1 MSNYDDVLRFFSNRL
16 KNLDDVEKLS
26 LQSMFVWE
34 ENAPEVNIDHYT
46 KIRDKIGAKWM
57 RCGISKIVFYFEELP
72 NMVLK
77 VPVRGHTYL
86 LENNFGD
93 LETVEEKLFD
103 SAVYLD
109 GDEYNWDYCYAEM
122 LLYNSAKRYM
132 VEDFFLPLTFLGT
145 SKKIPVYCQPFVKVS
160 TDGVIVSHGQIKSG
174 RDMGK
179 KTQTEIVLSGR
190 AIAKFVQTHGEK
202 DTERFLKFI
211 NSKEIEDLHSQNM
224 GMLDGKV
231 VLIDY
236 GGYRDYIY

>member
-1 MSNYDDVLRFFSNRL
+1 MQECNDVLRFFSNRL
-16 KNLDDVEKLS
+16 KKLDEVEMLS

-34 ENAPEVNIDHYT
+34 DGADAVIMNYYT
-46 KIRDKIGAKWM
+46 KIRDKIGAKWV
-57 RCGISKIVFYFEELP
+57 RCGISKIAFYFEELP
-72 NMVLK
+72 DMVLK

-93 LETVEEKLFD
+93 LETVKEEPFD
-103 SAVYLD
+103 SAVDFY
-109 GDEYNWDYCYAEM
+109 GDQYNWDYCYAEM

-160 TDGVIVSHGQIKSG
+160 TDGVAVSHDQIKSG
-174 RDMGK
+174 KDMGK
-179 KTQTEIVLSGR
+179 KTQTGVVLSGR
-190 AIAKFVQTHGEK
+190 AIAKFVQTHGER

-211 NSKEIEDLHSQNM
+211 NNKEIEDLHSQNM

-236 GGYRDYIY
+236 GGYRDDIY